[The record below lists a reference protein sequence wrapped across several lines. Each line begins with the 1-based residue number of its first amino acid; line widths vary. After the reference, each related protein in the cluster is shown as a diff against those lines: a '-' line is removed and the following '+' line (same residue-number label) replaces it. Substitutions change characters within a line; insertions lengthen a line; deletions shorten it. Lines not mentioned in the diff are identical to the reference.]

1 MMTCLGVSNTEN
13 FEGGLAKIAMKSGV
27 NYGDVVSP
35 DQDERLQA
43 LEDIRHALKSVIEA
57 VNDGVNV
64 SDYEYLVDQCED
76 WLDECENDI
85 KAVQDEIDE
94 QLDKAPSHDY
104 DE

>member
-1 MMTCLGVSNTEN
+1 
-13 FEGGLAKIAMKSGV
+13 MKSGV

-35 DQDERLQA
+35 DQDERLQS
-43 LEDIRHALKSVIEA
+43 LEDIRWSLKQVIDA
-57 VNDGVNV
+57 VKEGVNV
-64 SDYEYLVDQCED
+64 SDYDMLIDQCED

>member
-1 MMTCLGVSNTEN
+1 
-13 FEGGLAKIAMKSGV
+13 MKSGV

-35 DQDERLQA
+35 DQDERLQS
-43 LEDIRHALKSVIEA
+43 LEDIRWSLKQVIDA
-57 VNDGVNV
+57 VKEGVNV
-64 SDYEYLVDQCED
+64 SDYDMLIDQCED

-94 QLDKAPSHDY
+94 QLNKAPSHDY